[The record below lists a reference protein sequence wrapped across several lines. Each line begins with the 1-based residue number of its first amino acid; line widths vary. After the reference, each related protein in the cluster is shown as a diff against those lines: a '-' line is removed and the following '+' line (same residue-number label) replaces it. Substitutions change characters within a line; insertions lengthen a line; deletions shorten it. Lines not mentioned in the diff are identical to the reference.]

1 MHQPIQLK
9 TKIQSRAWALQ
20 ITLSVALIFASAI
33 LLAAAS
39 VQSVHAAV
47 SESAAPKRT
56 DPRKSAP
63 VEFSTSRERVG
74 GREIAGFSARRAR
87 MAQERNLTPPAGLKP
102 IEQEA
107 WLAMARRQGASGG
120 NELASFYPK
129 RYGEPF
135 VVEGE
140 GVRVALRPVGGTDVT
155 AQIGD
160 DGQVI
165 YRQAYA
171 ETDSVHVVSAGRS
184 EEFLFLQN
192 ECAPREFEYELSE
205 LSAGT
210 RVELVNGE
218 VRFTNETG
226 HGVKIEAP
234 WLIEASGRQSA
245 GAVRW
250 ELAQSKSGVRPGLRL
265 VVAHRL
271 RYPVLIDPSWVTTG
285 SLATARASHT
295 ATLLPSGKVL
305 VAGGRRNSG
314 GYLSSAELYDP
325 ATGSWSST
333 GSLGTEREY
342 HTATLLLSGQVLVAA
357 GVGNSGILSS
367 AELYD
372 PATGSWS
379 STSGLATARWAH
391 TATLLLSGEV
401 LAAAGYG
408 YNGGVLSSAE
418 LYDPAPVS
426 QIAPAGTTCS
436 QFSSGT
442 AENLGSLQ
450 YNVNNGLIGRVL
462 PRSFLYWVKVT
473 APAGNNIF
481 GIAQTITTGNFNT
494 FFASNGNGSNVF
506 DSNCVS
512 LQRSVRQSGNTVT
525 VKFNAPTAGTYFI
538 AVAFTAQS
546 LIGEPA
552 PSPTTV
558 HYGFTTTG
566 VPDSTSGLDL
576 VQH

>member
-1 MHQPIQLK
+1 
-9 TKIQSRAWALQ
+9 
-20 ITLSVALIFASAI
+20 
-33 LLAAAS
+33 
-39 VQSVHAAV
+39 
-47 SESAAPKRT
+47 
-56 DPRKSAP
+56 
-63 VEFSTSRERVG
+63 
-74 GREIAGFSARRAR
+74 
-87 MAQERNLTPPAGLKP
+87 
-102 IEQEA
+102 
-107 WLAMARRQGASGG
+107 
-120 NELASFYPK
+120 
-129 RYGEPF
+129 
-135 VVEGE
+135 
-140 GVRVALRPVGGTDVT
+140 
-155 AQIGD
+155 
-160 DGQVI
+160 
-165 YRQAYA
+165 
-171 ETDSVHVVSAGRS
+171 
-184 EEFLFLQN
+184 
-192 ECAPREFEYELSE
+192 
-205 LSAGT
+205 
-210 RVELVNGE
+210 
-218 VRFTNETG
+218 
-226 HGVKIEAP
+226 
-234 WLIEASGRQSA
+234 
-245 GAVRW
+245 
-250 ELAQSKSGVRPGLRL
+250 
-265 VVAHRL
+265 
-271 RYPVLIDPSWVTTG
+271 
-285 SLATARASHT
+285 
-295 ATLLPSGKVL
+295 
-305 VAGGRRNSG
+305 
-314 GYLSSAELYDP
+314 
-325 ATGSWSST
+325 
-333 GSLGTEREY
+333 
-342 HTATLLLSGQVLVAA
+342 
-357 GVGNSGILSS
+357 LSS

-525 VKFNAPTAGTYFI
+525 VRFNAPTAGTYFI
-538 AVAFTAQS
+538 AIEFSAQS
-546 LIGEPA
+546 LNGEPA

-558 HYGFTTTG
+558 HYDFTTTG

-576 VQH
+576 LEH